1 MEAKHII
8 LLSDGTGNSSAS
20 LFKTNVRRIY
30 DALDLADPQQPK
42 LPRQFAFYDDGVGTS
57 SFRPLALL
65 GGAIGF
71 GLSRNVRDL
80 YAFLCRTYVK
90 DDRIY
95 AFGFS
100 RGAFT
105 IRILIGLIMDQGLV
119 PYDGNEANLARG
131 VNAAYREFRRNYCT
145 KLGLERPFR
154 KIRDLFIGAKNKLL
168 KQPAYRRD
176 KNRGIGEDG
185 IKIKIEFVGLWDTVD
200 AYGLP
205 VDEMTRAV
213 DLFFVKLT
221 MRDRKLH
228 PNVMCARHALAL
240 DDERNTFHPR
250 LWDETEQ
257 EPARATG
264 RSSPSMNSGSVRF
277 GSPAFTPTSA
287 VAMRITASRMFR

>member
-30 DALDLADPQQPK
+30 DALDLADPQQPE

-90 DDRIY
+90 DDKIY

-131 VNAAYREFRRNYCT
+131 GGGGC
-145 KLGLERPFR
+145 G
-154 KIRDLFIGAKNKLL
+154 
-168 KQPAYRRD
+168 
-176 KNRGIGEDG
+176 
-185 IKIKIEFVGLWDTVD
+185 
-200 AYGLP
+200 
-205 VDEMTRAV
+205 
-213 DLFFVKLT
+213 
-221 MRDRKLH
+221 
-228 PNVMCARHALAL
+228 
-240 DDERNTFHPR
+240 
-250 LWDETEQ
+250 
-257 EPARATG
+257 
-264 RSSPSMNSGSVRF
+264 
-277 GSPAFTPTSA
+277 
-287 VAMRITASRMFR
+287 